1 MPQTIEQNLSLNGRR
16 LAWFALCAGLL
27 LTGEISY
34 NLKIAAEREARLQ
47 FEYESDQ
54 VAPRIEGRLHAH
66 KQVLLGGA
74 ALFDSSDSVERNEWH
89 DFAKRMEVDQQF
101 QGIQGLGFSQLIPKQ
116 QLASHI
122 AAIRK
127 QGFPQYTVRPEGE
140 REIYSSIVYLEPFK
154 DRNLRAFGFDM
165 YSEPVRRAAMVQAR
179 DNNTAAL
186 SGKVTLVQETNK
198 DVQSGTLM
206 YVPVY
211 RKNQPIDT
219 LSQRRAALAGWVYS
233 PFRMSDLLNG
243 VLFKLK
249 DGGANRI
256 HLKVY
261 DGITPTA
268 ESLLYDSEPGTS
280 PSYRAPEIFQLERH
294 TNFNGREWTLQFELS
309 EGSPS
314 GIGYVSAWVV
324 FTAGIVV
331 SLLLFFLTLTYLNT
345 RRNAMQIADELTVE
359 LRRHVESERAM
370 NARLALQSTALNT
383 SANAIMITDNTG
395 LIEWTNPAFTQ
406 LTGYGADEALGHN
419 SSQLVKSGKQNAT
432 FYSALWQTI
441 SGGNSWHGELI
452 NRRKNG
458 SLYQVEMTITPLK
471 NESGEISHYVSVQQ
485 DISERKL
492 NEEALLKSET
502 RLRTLYESTADA
514 VMLLN
519 EQGFFD
525 CNKAALKMFGCA
537 SKEEFCSKHPADI
550 SPPQQSGC
558 IDSNTLANRQIA
570 YALEKGSN
578 HFEWIHR
585 RVDNGQDFDA
595 EVLLSAMQLEGKTVL
610 QATVR
615 DVTERKKSEKELHSY
630 RNKLEEIVALQTEN
644 LRQAKDVAE
653 DANRTKSEFLANMS
667 HEIRTP
673 MNAILGLT
681 QLTLDTELSPKQRDH
696 LRKVHTS
703 SKALLGILDDILDY
717 SKIEAGKL
725 EIEKVAFPLEDVV
738 KSVGDLFSAQIS
750 AKGLELFLEID
761 RNIDHHLVGD
771 PLRLGQVLNN
781 LVGNAIKFTERGEI
795 HLKVEKLRSDEQEIE
810 LRFAVRDTGIG
821 MDKTQSDRL
830 FRAFSQADTSITRKY
845 GGTGLGLTIS
855 KRLVEMM
862 RGEFTLSSAPGQ
874 GSTFAF
880 TARFGLGNGHLKTYH
895 KHQLHGMRT
904 LVVDD
909 QETSLIIIEHYLQ
922 TWQFDVTGTTS
933 AEDALALIGL
943 AEREGRPYEVLLLD
957 WRMPGMDGLELT
969 RLIETEVKQ
978 GSLKRAPTI
987 IMVTAHD
994 RDHLL
999 REAGSTKLE
1008 EVLIKPVTPS
1018 SLFDSLLRI
1027 QHPEFAEEFR
1037 GKDRRVDLWQLAA
1050 PIRGAH
1056 ILLVEDNEINQE
1068 VAIEFLSKAG
1078 LVTTVAHHG
1087 GEAVEWVQKTSFDA
1101 VLMDM
1106 QMPVMDGLTAT
1117 RLIRAQPQYKDLPI
1131 IALSAAAMVQDKLAS
1146 EQAGM
1151 NEHISK
1157 PIDSEL
1163 MIATLLKW
1171 IKHTASDE
1179 PAKAPEEVTVKS
1191 NLPAELAGFN
1201 LPDALARLGG
1211 NHALLSKLLLR
1222 FAADYASA
1230 PVRIDLLL
1238 QNNLDNQACELLHRI
1253 KGAASN
1259 LGAHALAEA
1268 AQNWEREIKAGTVL
1282 HANTL
1287 FTERMAQAVESIDSH
1302 IEPIALQPGLP
1313 YRESGRIDAEIT
1325 QLAIS
1330 LQRNE
1335 LPTDNQLANI
1345 LSRLARRVPANLL
1358 AEFERQL
1365 DNFDF
1370 AAAGITLEKIAA
1382 ELN

>member
-1 MPQTIEQNLSLNGRR
+1 MLPKLEEKLSANCRR
-16 LAWFALCAGLL
+16 LAWFTLCAGLL
-27 LTGEISY
+27 LTGELSY
-34 NLKIAAEREARLQ
+34 HLKNAAEQEAHLE
-47 FEYESDQ
+47 FEFDNEQ

-66 KQVLLGGA
+66 QQVLLGGA
-74 ALFDSSDSVERNEWH
+74 ALFDSSDSVTRDEWH
-89 DFAKRMEVDQQF
+89 DFAKRLEIDQQF

-116 QLASHI
+116 QLAGHI

-127 QGFPQYTVRPEGE
+127 QGFPQYTIRPEGE
-140 REIYSSIVYLEPFK
+140 REIYSSIIYLEPFK

-165 YSEPVRRAAMVQAR
+165 YSEPVRRAAMAQAR

-186 SGKVTLVQETNK
+186 SGKVILVQETNK
-198 DVQSGTLM
+198 DIQAGTLM

-211 RKNQPIDT
+211 RKNRPIDT
-219 LSQRRAALAGWVYS
+219 IAQRREALAGWVYS

-243 VLFKLK
+243 IMLK
-249 DGGANRI
+249 EQNHGVR
-256 HLKVY
+256 LQVY
-261 DGITPTA
+261 DGLSATPD
-268 ESLLYDSEPGTS
+268 SLLYDSEPGTS
-280 PSYRAPEIFQLERH
+280 ASYLAPAIFQLERH
-294 TNFNGREWTLQFELS
+294 TNFNGREWTLRFERS

-314 GIGYVSAWVV
+314 GVNYITAWVALSLGV
-324 FTAGIVV
+324 IA
-331 SLLLFFLTLTYLNT
+331 SLLLFFLTLTYFNT
-345 RRNAMQIADELTVE
+345 RRNALRIADDLTSE
-359 LRRHVESERAM
+359 LRRHVESEKAM

-395 LIEWTNPAFTQ
+395 RIEWTNPAFTQ
-406 LTGYGADEALGHN
+406 LTGYGADETLGRN
-419 SSQLVKSGKQNAT
+419 SSQLVKSGKQDAT

-441 SGGNSWHGELI
+441 SGGNSWHGDLI
-452 NRRKNG
+452 NRRKDG
-458 SLYQVEMTITPLK
+458 TLYRVEMTITPLK
-471 NESGEISHYVSVQQ
+471 SESGEISHYVSVQQ
-485 DISERKL
+485 DISARKL

-502 RLRTLYESTADA
+502 RLRTLYESTGDA

-525 CNKAALKMFGCA
+525 CNKATLHMFGCA
-537 SKEEFCSKHPADI
+537 TKDEFCTKHPADI
-550 SPPQQSGC
+550 SPPQQSGGV
-558 IDSNTLANRQIA
+558 DSITLANRQIA
-570 YALEKGSN
+570 FALEKGSN

-585 RVDNGQDFDA
+585 RVDNGKDFDA

-615 DVTERKKSEKELHSY
+615 DVTERKKAEAELLSY
-630 RNKLEEIVALQTEN
+630 RNKLEEIVALQTES

-681 QLTLDTELSPKQRDH
+681 QLTLDTELTPKQRDH

-725 EIEKVAFPLEDVV
+725 EIEQVSFPLEEVV

-750 AKGLELFLEID
+750 SKGLELFLEID

-781 LVGNAIKFTERGEI
+781 LVGNAIKFTEHGEI
-795 HLKVEKLRSDEQEIE
+795 HLKAEKLKSDEQEIE

-862 RGEFTLSSAPGQ
+862 RGEFTLSSVPGQ

-880 TARFGLGNGHLKTYH
+880 TARFGLGNGHLKAYH
-895 KHQLHGMRT
+895 KHQLYGMRT

-909 QETSLIIIEHYLQ
+909 QETSLVIIEHYLQ

-933 AEDALALIGL
+933 AEDALELIAL

-969 RLIETEVKQ
+969 RRVESEVKQ

-994 RDHLL
+994 REHLL

-1018 SLFDSLLRI
+1018 CLFDSLLRI
-1027 QHPEFAEEFR
+1027 QHPEFTDQFR
-1037 GKDRRVDLWQLAA
+1037 GKDRRVDLRELAA

-1087 GEAVEWVQKTSFDA
+1087 GEAVEWVKKASFDA

-1117 RLIRAQPQYKDLPI
+1117 RLIRAEPQFKELPI
-1131 IALSAAAMVQDKLAS
+1131 IALSAAAMVQDKQAS

-1157 PIDSEL
+1157 PIDPEL

-1171 IKHTASDE
+1171 VKHTSSGELAQESG
-1179 PAKAPEEVTVKS
+1179 VITVKS
-1191 NLPAELAGFN
+1191 NLPDELEGFN

-1211 NHALLSKLLLR
+1211 NHVLLSKLLLR
-1222 FAADYASA
+1222 FAAEYASA

-1238 QNNLDNQACELLHRI
+1238 QENQDEEACELLHRI

-1259 LGAHALAEA
+1259 LGALALAEA
-1268 AQNWEREIKAGTVL
+1268 AQNWENEIKAGIAR

-1287 FTERMAQAVESIDSH
+1287 FAERIAQAIEAIENQ
-1302 IEPIALQPGLP
+1302 IEPIVHQADFQ
-1313 YRESGRIDAEIT
+1313 YRESGRIDADIT
-1325 QLAIS
+1325 QLAAC

-1335 LPTDNQLANI
+1335 LPADNQLANI
-1345 LSRLARRVPANLL
+1345 LSRLAHKIPASLL

-1370 AAAGITLEKIAA
+1370 AAAGITLKKIAA
-1382 ELN
+1382 ELH